1 MKSILFASLSIQ
13 TGYRQSLMCGGFE
26 SMSNVPYYL
35 PKGRSGMRYGHGEV
49 LDGLIF
55 DGLWDV
61 YNNQHMG
68 MCGEVCADKFKIGRE
83 EQDKYARRSYERAAE
98 AWKNGYFKDE
108 VVPVSV
114 AQKKG
119 DPIIVKEDE
128 QYTKVDF
135 TKFSKLPSAFKQ
147 GGTITAANASPLND
161 GASALVVM
169 SAGRAKEKGIKPLA
183 KILGFGDAEC
193 APVDFTIAPSLAV
206 PLALKN
212 AGIKITDV
220 DYWEINE
227 AFSVVALVNKDLLKI
242 DVEKVN
248 VNGGAVA
255 LGHPIGS
262 SGARIVVSLINI
274 LKNRN
279 GKIGVAAICNGGGG
293 ASAIVIERL

>member
-1 MKSILFASLSIQ
+1 LHK
-13 TGYRQSLMCGGFE
+13 
-26 SMSNVPYYL
+26 
-35 PKGRSGMRYGHGEV
+35 
-49 LDGLIF
+49 
-55 DGLWDV
+55 
-61 YNNQHMG
+61 
-68 MCGEVCADKFKIGRE
+68 
-83 EQDKYARRSYERAAE
+83 
-98 AWKNGYFKDE
+98 
-108 VVPVSV
+108 
-114 AQKKG
+114 KKG

-227 AFSVVALVNKDLLKI
+227 AFSVVALVNKELLKI

-262 SGARIVVSLINI
+262 SGARIVVSLVNI